1 MINIIEYKNI
11 ALNYGDT
18 QIIDNINLQI
28 DKGDFI
34 TIIGTSGCGKSTL
47 LKMIN
52 GLVFPTKG
60 DVLIHNENLKN
71 LDIIEHRRNVGYVI
85 QGSVLFP
92 HMTVEKNITY
102 VLDLYKSNSSKNF
115 STLIK
120 KLMTLV
126 DLDEKLLKRYPS
138 QLSGG
143 QQQRVA
149 IARALANEPNVLLMD
164 EPFSA
169 VDEITRSSL
178 QDEIKKIH
186 KKTKTT
192 ILFVTHDI
200 QEALRL
206 GSKVLV
212 MDNGDILQ
220 YDTPENILNNPSC
233 AFVEKLVS
241 KTKDTFN

>member
-233 AFVEKLVS
+233 DFVEKLVS